1 MHLDELGTADEL
13 QNLSKA
19 FTFLDPLLGE
29 KEAVAL
35 AGEGVHHVLLAGA
48 EQLELFETERVH
60 DVEQLVR
67 EQAAL

>member
-1 MHLDELGTADEL
+1 M
-13 QNLSKA
+13 
-19 FTFLDPLLGE
+19 
-29 KEAVAL
+29 AL